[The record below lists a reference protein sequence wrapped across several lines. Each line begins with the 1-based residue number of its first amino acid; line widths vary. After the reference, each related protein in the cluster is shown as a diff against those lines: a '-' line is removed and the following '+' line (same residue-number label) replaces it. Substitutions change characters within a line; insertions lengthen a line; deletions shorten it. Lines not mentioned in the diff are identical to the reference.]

1 MTMSQQG
8 PGSSVLTIRL
18 GAELS
23 RALEGTAR
31 RRRTTKSEL
40 VRRVLTAALAEEDGV
55 PDLAEEARRQSL
67 LVSDRESERETLE
80 FLEHAADTRG
90 WR

>member
-1 MTMSQQG
+1 MTG
-8 PGSSVLTIRL
+8 RGESSNVLTIRL

-40 VRRVLTAALAEEDGV
+40 VRQVLTAALAEEGGV
-55 PDLAEEARRQSL
+55 RDLAEEARRQSL
-67 LVSDRESERETLE
+67 LVSDRESEREALE
-80 FLEHAADTRG
+80 FLEQAADTRG

>member
-1 MTMSQQG
+1 MGRRGT
-8 PGSSVLTIRL
+8 GSSVLTIRL

-40 VRRVLTAALAEEDGV
+40 VRQFLTVALAEEGGV
-55 PDLAEEARRQSL
+55 RDLAEEARRQSL
-67 LVSDRESERETLE
+67 LVSDRESEREALE

>member
-1 MTMSQQG
+1 MS
-8 PGSSVLTIRL
+8 SSGKSSTLTIRL

-23 RALEGTAR
+23 RVLEATAQ

-40 VRRVLTAALAEEDGV
+40 VRKVLTAVLEQEGGV
-55 PDLAEEARRQSL
+55 RDLAEEARRQSL
-67 LVSDRESERETLE
+67 LVSDRESEREALE
-80 FLEHAADTRG
+80 FVEQAADNRG